1 MTLALHH
8 LPCPDSAI
16 RRLDPRWKLAALV
29 LAAAAIAGLRGLPTA
44 GVALAGALGLAA
56 LSRLPP
62 RWFLTR
68 LGAAALFLAP
78 FVLTLPFLLRDR
90 PHDEGALST
99 LPYGLLV
106 ALVLC
111 AKGLAV
117 VTLMLILLA
126 TAPLDATLKAAHS
139 LRVPGLLV
147 QLALLTYRYVFVLG
161 IELSRLRIALRVRG
175 YRNRATRHSYRTVG
189 HVAGTLLVRSAER
202 AERVGQA
209 MRCRGF
215 DGRFRS
221 LTQFRTRTADVAA
234 FLLIASAAAGLL
246 AWDWMASVGR

>member
-1 MTLALHH
+1 MTLALQQ
-8 LPCPDSAI
+8 LPCPDSVI

-29 LAAAAIAGLRGLPTA
+29 IAAAAVAGLRGLVA
-44 GVALAGALGLAA
+44 SSLALAGALVLAA

-68 LGAAALFLAP
+68 IGAAALFLAP
-78 FVLTLPFLLRDR
+78 FVLTLPFLLSGKGDADL
-90 PHDEGALST
+90 PI
-99 LPYGLLV
+99 PYGLRA

-111 AKGLAV
+111 AKGLAI

-126 TAPLDATLKAAHS
+126 TAPLDATLKAAHA

-161 IELSRLRIALRVRG
+161 HEMSRIRFALRVRG
-175 YRNRATRHSYRTVG
+175 YRNRASRHSYRTIG
-189 HVAGTLLVRSAER
+189 HVAGTLLVRSVEQ

-215 DGRFRS
+215 DGWFRS
-221 LTQFRTRTADVAA
+221 LTQFRTRPADVAA
-234 FLLIASAAAGLL
+234 FVVIAGFAASLLV
-246 AWDWMASVGR
+246 WDVW